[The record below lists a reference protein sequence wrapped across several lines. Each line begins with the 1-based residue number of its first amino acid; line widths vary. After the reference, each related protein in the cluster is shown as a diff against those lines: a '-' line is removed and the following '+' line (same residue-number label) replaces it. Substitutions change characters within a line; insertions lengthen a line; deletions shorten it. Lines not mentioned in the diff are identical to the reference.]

1 MAIDTWAALMT
12 AVRQRDIVNAAGDEG
27 GVTPRMAHD
36 WARNG
41 LPHFEHYGYQSRC
54 GFKVTYKKR
63 WKAIQRAALAHGIT
77 ITGDEILRLS
87 LEHKQKLAEGK
98 L

>member
-1 MAIDTWAALMT
+1 MAIDTWAELM
-12 AVRQRDIVNAAGDEG
+12 AVVRQRDIVNAAGYEG
-27 GVTPRMAHD
+27 EVTARMAHD
-36 WARNG
+36 WSRNG
-41 LPHFEHYGYQSRC
+41 LPHFEHDGYQSKC

-63 WKAIQRAALAHGIT
+63 WKSIQRAALAHGIT
-77 ITGDEILRLS
+77 ITGEEILRLS